1 MECGNLFPHF
11 CFMQIVQAPRASAI
25 LYNILV
31 SRASD
36 LPWLMPANICP
47 IVPITF
53 FKARVPLEFVDISA
67 ETLHMDREQAE
78 ALIKKRRYGG
88 LLYAHTYGE
97 PSTPHNFFADAK
109 SLDPELLII
118 DDRCLCIPDLE
129 PDDNSRADVILYST
143 GYAKIVE
150 LNFGGYAF
158 IKAGVPYEPQRL
170 SFSAQDYEELEKA
183 CKESIS
189 KSSKFIYRDSDWLET
204 ESDLPARYDYQQLIK
219 NGLKE
224 SLQQRATLNAIYATS
239 LPVEIQLPNEYQMWR
254 FNIRVKNKKRIY
266 DAIFKAGLF
275 ASSHYASLAGIMVE
289 GRAPHAETLADE
301 IINLFNDHHFSAQ
314 QAGQVCAAIMENL
327 N

>member
-1 MECGNLFPHF
+1 ML
-11 CFMQIVQAPRASAI
+11 IVQAPRASAI
-25 LYNILV
+25 LYDLLV

-53 FKARVPLEFVDISA
+53 FKARVAFEFVDISA

-78 ALIKKRRYGG
+78 SLIKKGRYGG

-97 PSTPHNFFADAK
+97 PSTPHNFFANAK

-129 PDDNSRADVILYST
+129 PGENSLADIILYST

-158 IKAGVPYEPQRL
+158 MKDGVRYQPQRL
-170 SFSAQDYEELEKA
+170 PFSAQDHEKLEKA
-183 CKESIS
+183 YKESIS
-189 KSSKFIYRDSDWLET
+189 KNSKFIYRDSNWLET
-204 ESDLPARYDYQQLIK
+204 EFDLPARYDYQQVIK
-219 NGLKE
+219 NELKE
-224 SLQQRATLNAIYATS
+224 SLQQRATLNAIYATN
-239 LPVEIQLPNEYQMWR
+239 LPSEIQLPNDYQTWR

-266 DAIFKAGLF
+266 EAIFKAGLF
-275 ASSHYASLAGIMVE
+275 ASSHYASLAGIITE
-289 GRAPHAETLADE
+289 GRAQNAETLADE

-314 QAGQVCAAIMENL
+314 QAGKVCKAIMENL

>member
-1 MECGNLFPHF
+1 MLPHF

-25 LYNILV
+25 LYNLLV
-31 SRASD
+31 SQASD

-53 FKARVPLEFVDISA
+53 FKARVAFEFVDASA
-67 ETLHMDREQAE
+67 ETLHMDWEQAE
-78 ALIKKRRYGG
+78 ALIKKRKYGG

-97 PSTPHNFFADAK
+97 PSTPHNFFANAK

-118 DDRCLCIPDLE
+118 DDCCLCIPDLE
-129 PDDNSRADVILYST
+129 PDDNSLADVILYST

-158 IKAGVPYEPQRL
+158 IKEEIPYQPQRL
-170 SFSAQDYEELEKA
+170 PFSAQDHEELEKA
-183 CKESIS
+183 YKESIS
-189 KSSKFIYRDSDWLET
+189 KNSKFIYRDSNWLET
-204 ESDLPARYDYQQLIK
+204 ESDLPAWYDYRQQIK
-219 NGLKE
+219 DGLKN
-224 SLQQRATLNAIYATS
+224 SMKQRATINAIYATN
-239 LPVEIQLPNEYQMWR
+239 LPVEIQLPNEYQTWR
-254 FNIRVKNKKRIY
+254 FNIRVKNKKHIY

-275 ASSHYASLAGIMVE
+275 ASSHYASLAGIMAK
-289 GRAPHAETLADE
+289 GRAQNAETLADE

-314 QAGQVCAAIMENL
+314 QAEQVCAAIVEHL